1 MKPVTDTATN
11 AASTGSDNSTLI
23 TAIVIGAVVIA
34 IAIIVAVA
42 MIIRNKNK
50 KD

>member
-11 AASTGSDNSTLI
+11 TASTGGDSTLI

-42 MIIRNKNK
+42 MIVRNKNK